1 MDERFIVHKVVGKG
15 SFGAVYSGVD
25 LKTQLPVAIKMAHS
39 KQDNILI
46 KEAKILTK
54 LRNINGF
61 PKLISSF
68 VLDNQSCIV

>member
-1 MDERFIVHKVVGKG
+1 VGKG

-25 LKTQLPVAIKMAHS
+25 LKTQLPVAIKISH
-39 KQDNILI
+39 KQQDNILI

-54 LRNINGF
+54 LRKLNGF

-68 VLDNQSCIV
+68 VIDNQSGIV